1 MPSGFFEEADSIGI
15 VEDHIKGVLSL
26 EDEQAASIMSSYQEA
41 RRDLVDRLSKLPPGS
56 FTAQHLR
63 GVLAQVNGAIAG
75 INRKLS
81 GDMFDGS
88 FEAAKAGVGD
98 LFSELSTFD
107 QEFTGAVT
115 PINLNSA
122 LIAQDTA
129 NHLTTKYQTNLE
141 AYGNDLS
148 TQIANGL
155 FAASIGETN
164 YSEVVGRISQF
175 FTAEEWKLHR
185 IVRTELHNIYNIG
198 KLNGMRELIGEEE
211 NPGLIPDLLKT
222 LMHPMDQR
230 TGDDSKELAR
240 EHPAIP
246 VDEEFVFIWKGRERR
261 FLNPPDRPNDRAV
274 MVPYR
279 EEWGKIKGAAF
290 VPGSFPVA

>member
-1 MPSGFFEEADSIGI
+1 MPSGFFDEADSIGI
-15 VEDHIKGVLSL
+15 VEDHIKKVLRL
-26 EDEQAASIMSSYQEA
+26 EDEQANSIMSSYQDA
-41 RRDLVDRLSKLPPGS
+41 RRELVDRLSRLPPGS

-75 INRKLS
+75 INKKLQ
-81 GDMFDGS
+81 GDMYDGS

-98 LFSELSTFD
+98 LFSEINTFD
-107 QEFTGAVT
+107 DAFTGAVT
-115 PINLNSA
+115 PINLNAA

-129 NHLTTKYQTNLE
+129 NYLTTKYQTNLE
-141 AYGNDLS
+141 AYGNDLQ
-148 TQIANGL
+148 TQISNGL
-155 FAASIGETN
+155 FTASIGETS

-175 FTAEEWKLHR
+175 FNAEEWKLHR

-198 KLNGMRELIGEEE
+198 KLNGMRELIGTDDE
-211 NPGLIPDLLKT
+211 PGDIPDLMKT

-230 TGDDSKELAR
+230 TGEDSKALAR

-246 VDEEFVFIWKGRERR
+246 VDEEFVQVWGKYTFR
-261 FLNPPDRPNDRAV
+261 FMNPPNRPNDRAI

-290 VPGSFPVA
+290 VPGSFPEA